1 MTPYGIVYKDNLFAL
16 EQSCKIWQKKFGV
29 LRTSVLLR
37 VIALIEIP
45 VIIVLSVLFIIN
57 DNIASGILST
67 LFIMALVAACY
78 FVTSKSYIKQI
89 ARENI
94 SPYQKQAV
102 IFEDRIEFTTPY
114 SKASYPFSEIVYCEE
129 FEGVITVIF
138 DSGTIP
144 VSIYKSGVGKG
155 SYDEFSFMLRDK
167 IIGSETGK
175 AGM

>member
-29 LRTSVLLR
+29 LRTSVLLKI
-37 VIALIEIP
+37 IALLEIP
-45 VIIVLSVLFIIN
+45 VIIVSPVLFVLN
-57 DNIASGILST
+57 DNIVLGILST
-67 LFIMALVAACY
+67 LLIMVLVAVGY
-78 FVTSKSYIKQI
+78 FITSKSYIKQM
-89 ARENI
+89 ARQNI

-114 SKASYPFSEIVYCEE
+114 SKSVYTFDEVIYCEE
-129 FEGVITVIF
+129 YEGVITIII

>member
-102 IFEDRIEFTTPY
+102 IF
-114 SKASYPFSEIVYCEE
+114 
-129 FEGVITVIF
+129 
-138 DSGTIP
+138 
-144 VSIYKSGVGKG
+144 
-155 SYDEFSFMLRDK
+155 
-167 IIGSETGK
+167 
-175 AGM
+175 

>member
-1 MTPYGIVYKDNLFAL
+1 MEPYGIVYKDNLFAL

-29 LRTSVLLR
+29 LRPSALLK
-37 VIALIEIP
+37 VIAMIEIP
-45 VIIVLSVLFIIN
+45 VIIASPVLFIID
-57 DNIASGILST
+57 DNTVFGILSA
-67 LFIMALVAACY
+67 LFIMVFVAAAS
-78 FVTSKSYIKQI
+78 FITSKSYIKQM
-89 ARENI
+89 ARQNI

-102 IFEDRIEFTTPY
+102 IFDDRIEFTTPY
-114 SKASYPFSEIVYCEE
+114 SKSAYTFDEIVYCEE
-129 FEGVITVIF
+129 FEGVITIVF
-138 DSGTIP
+138 DSGAIP